1 MLLYNDIVKD
11 GDKVLRTKCSDV
23 EFPISDEDFNTLVLM
38 DEYLNNGYDEK
49 TCKKYDLRPGVG
61 LAAPQVGV
69 NKKMLC
75 IMAYD
80 EKGDFHHYVLVNP
93 KIISTSLELTYLE
106 SGEGCLSVNSPYKG
120 YIHRHKR
127 VKVKTYMYDFD
138 KNGFVETTLS
148 LKGYIAII
156 FQHEYDHLNG
166 VLFYDHIDKINPFYV
181 PENSKPVKFE

>member
-106 SGEGCLSVNSPYKG
+106 SGEGCLSVDRDTEGITPRFRKITANAY
-120 YIHRHKR
+120 
-127 VKVKTYMYDFD
+127 VLNLQ
-138 KNGFVETTLS
+138 KNVFEYRKLELS
-148 LKGYIAII
+148 DYIAIV
-156 FQHEYDHLNG
+156 FQHEYDHLFG
-166 VLFYDHIDKINPFYV
+166 TLYVDKLLTV
-181 PENSKPVKFE
+181 EEAKKRGMKPLWED